1 MISEFPLMLFT
12 VLTGIAIGAYVG
24 AALFPKKG
32 SDEKAWIFPLVAL
45 ILLACGGFAAMGH
58 LGRPQ
63 MMMNVLNNPGS
74 SITMEGI
81 CTGIMAVIA
90 IVDLVLAKQKGEA
103 NRGIRIV
110 GAIAGLIFMCIVTS
124 VYVKSYGNPAWMA
137 APTYLMFVVG
147 DLAAGVAAWKLFAD
161 EDNKTLNLAICA
173 LNALFAV
180 VLAWQAATFSGFGVD
195 GVMFLG
201 AGAVFAAATAV
212 VAYMAS
218 AGKMQGSTAA
228 YAIVVLAVIALFLAR
243 YGFYAASII

>member
-1 MISEFPLMLFT
+1 MLFT

-32 SDEKAWIFPLVAL
+32 ADEKAWIFPVVAL
-45 ILLACGGFAAMGH
+45 VLLACGGFAAMGH

-63 MMMNVLNNPGS
+63 LMMNVLNNPGS

-103 NRGIRIV
+103 NRGVRIV

-124 VYVKSYGNPAWMA
+124 VYVKSYGNAAWMS

-147 DLAAGVAAWKLFAD
+147 DLALGALFIAALDEKAGQ
-161 EDNKTLNLAICA
+161 NKTLVTTAAVLGALLAVTVIG
-173 LNALFAV
+173 NAV
-180 VLAWQAATFSGFGVD
+180 VFQGCGLSPVPFAIAALVAAAVAVYLFTSWEKAGSG
-195 GVMFLG
+195 MRW
-201 AGAVFAAATAV
+201 AVFVALLVAV
-212 VAYMAS
+212 
-218 AGKMQGSTAA
+218 
-228 YAIVVLAVIALFLAR
+228 AIAR
-243 YGFYAASII
+243 YAFYAAF

>member
-58 LGRPQ
+58 LGRPGL
-63 MMMNVLNNPGS
+63 MMNVLNNPGS

-103 NRGIRIV
+103 NRGVRIV
-110 GAIAGLIFMCIVTS
+110 GAIAGIAFMCIVTS
-124 VYVKSYGNPAWMA
+124 VYVKSYGNAAWMS

-147 DLAAGVAAWKLFAD
+147 DLAAGLAAWKLFAD
-161 EDNKTLNLAICA
+161 ADNKTLDLATCA

-180 VLAWQAATFSGFGVD
+180 VLVWQAATFSGLGVE

-201 AGAVFAAATAV
+201 AGAVFAVAAAIA
-212 VAYMAS
+212 AYMAS
-218 AGKMQGSTAA
+218 SGKMSGAVV
-228 YAIVVLAVIALFLAR
+228 VVLAVIALFLAR
-243 YGFYAASII
+243 YGFYAASIL